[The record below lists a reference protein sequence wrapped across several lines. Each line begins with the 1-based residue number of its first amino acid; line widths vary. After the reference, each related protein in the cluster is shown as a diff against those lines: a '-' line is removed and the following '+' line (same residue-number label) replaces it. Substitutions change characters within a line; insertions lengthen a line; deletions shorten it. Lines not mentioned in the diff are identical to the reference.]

1 MSETTWCG
9 FASATGPKAK
19 LICGKNC
26 TGRFSSRCGIGSSFG
41 RLRFIPSGTP
51 SCGRMEPT
59 SRRSFST
66 PRWPHGYPAAP
77 ADRDPGA
84 APVGMQGRVLA
95 AAAERRLDTEPKR
108 GASTRGERAG
118 NGREIAK
125 HPTPFAPSRLRLPRD
140 RIEGRSGL
148 ATPPAAGSCSS
159 VTAATDSVSPLAGL
173 APLHPLLSP
182 RLRSGQWASSSSDG
196 RMRLCPINLGES
208 FSRDRMPR
216 TERVAVAEIQDR
228 LVPSLTVRVGC
239 PRREENSFR
248 FRL

>member
-173 APLHPLLSP
+173 APLHPSEGRTRRALVLPSRSYLRAFGAGNGP
-182 RLRSGQWASSSSDG
+182 RLRVTAACASAPSTLANRSAGIACRGLSGWPWRRYRIA
-196 RMRLCPINLGES
+196 LCLH
-208 FSRDRMPR
+208 
-216 TERVAVAEIQDR
+216 
-228 LVPSLTVRVGC
+228 
-239 PRREENSFR
+239 
-248 FRL
+248 